1 MAKIGNYTHAKLKQ
15 IIKQVADES
24 DVSMSSNTS
33 TNNAVIVA
41 NGTGAKSI
49 KQVNA
54 TATFGN
60 QSVTGINNLTASGD
74 AVISGDLTVSGSKI
88 DLGNAHTDVVYVA
101 AQLTA
106 ANGIQI
112 GSGTTIYVA
121 AGVVTTAM
129 TASALRVQ
137 GEAYFHHHITAS
149 SGITVQSGNRI
160 GIGVTNP
167 TYGVELQNIMTDNN
181 DSGKIKATAFVTYSS
196 VKYKT
201 DVNTIKGATN
211 MLDSIRGVTYTSNYG
226 NDKQYGF
233 IAEEVGSVMPEI
245 VEFESN
251 TPDAAA
257 MDYTRI
263 IPVLVEAVKEKNK
276 KINNQQKQLNNQQKQ
291 IDTLKNQLNDILA
304 TLK

>member
-1 MAKIGNYTHAKLKQ
+1 M
-15 IIKQVADES
+15 
-24 DVSMSSNTS
+24 
-33 TNNAVIVA
+33 
-41 NGTGAKSI
+41 
-49 KQVNA
+49 
-54 TATFGN
+54 
-60 QSVTGINNLTASGD
+60 
-74 AVISGDLTVSGSKI
+74 
-88 DLGNAHTDVVYVA
+88 
-101 AQLTA
+101 
-106 ANGIQI
+106 
-112 GSGTTIYVA
+112 
-121 AGVVTTAM
+121 
-129 TASALRVQ
+129 
-137 GEAYFHHHITAS
+137 
-149 SGITVQSGNRI
+149 
-160 GIGVTNP
+160 TNP

-251 TPDAAA
+251 TPDAVA